1 MIYISAYAVLRLSVF
16 KERNVLYLCEYEHGE
31 NYVNAP
37 LQGLYENGF
46 IEQLKQDERKL
57 QQDAQQPKSS
67 QLWHLPQ
74 THTSKG
80 LQLPV
85 LHFFVPCL
93 CK

>member
-1 MIYISAYAVLRLSVF
+1 MQYQDCLFLR
-16 KERNVLYLCEYEHGE
+16 KETYLCEYEHGE

-46 IEQLKQDERKL
+46 IEQQKQDERKL

-74 THTSKG
+74 THIKG
-80 LQLPV
+80 ITASCLAL
-85 LHFFVPCL
+85 FCSMFV
-93 CK
+93 